1 MRAVEHD
8 PLVSNILSPEDIQIR
23 TINKFY
29 LNHKMS
35 AGAELGSWEEGSAN
49 TAGWQP
55 EDEDLG
61 EVLR

>member
-1 MRAVEHD
+1 
-8 PLVSNILSPEDIQIR
+8 
-23 TINKFY
+23 
-29 LNHKMS
+29 MS

-49 TAGWQP
+49 TSGWQP

>member
-1 MRAVEHD
+1 M
-8 PLVSNILSPEDIQIR
+8 
-23 TINKFY
+23 T
-29 LNHKMS
+29 